1 VYWTRKLV
9 IVLLRGGTAL
19 GTTVTGWRRFSRP
32 GLLVAVLLA
41 GCTSWQRSVPVPPEF
56 TEAGVQAGVTVQFVL
71 IPTISMCNDFN
82 CL

>member
-1 VYWTRKLV
+1 VYRAIRLV
-9 IVLLRGGTAL
+9 IALLWGGTAL
-19 GTTVTGWRRFSRP
+19 GATVAGWRRFSRP

-82 CL
+82 RL